1 MKKESF
7 CKAYR
12 GLFPLWV
19 LVLGL
24 ALACL
29 RPVSAAASETTED
42 AAQSTGATDSSA
54 TAETEAS
61 GTTAAKKKSGKVSKW
76 YTAKSGN
83 VYYYDENGKKLK
95 NGKYKINGKYYYF
108 DSKGIQRTGWQK
120 IGSSYYYFR
129 IAKRKNGYMVT
140 SKTVNGIT
148 LKKNGKAALNSYS
161 KRKLPILYKANVIM
175 RSVTK
180 NSDTKAQKLKKVFEY
195 TKTHYKYA
203 SIGSF
208 VGGENWDLYYAE
220 RSFINGAIT
229 ADCHNYG
236 VIFAYLAN
244 AVGYKASA
252 VSSGGHGWAE
262 IGNYVYDPSWSL
274 TDKTHNYFGMP
285 YGTTG
290 TNVPNY
296 AKGRF
301 YVITI

>member
-1 MKKESF
+1 MKEINLKHRNLKYIIHTLMLAAAAMILSF
-7 CKAYR
+7 AVQSV
-12 GLFPLWV
+12 V
-19 LVLGL
+19 L
-24 ALACL
+24 
-29 RPVSAAASETTED
+29 ASETTAETETAQSED
-42 AAQSTGATDSSA
+42 AATMEETS
-54 TAETEAS
+54 ETEE
-61 GTTAAKKKSGKVSKW
+61 TEQETKKVGRW

-83 VYYYDENGKKLK
+83 VYYYNENDKKLK

-129 IAKRKNGYMVT
+129 IGKRKNGYMVT
-140 SKTVNGIT
+140 SKTVNGIY
-148 LKKNGKAALNSYS
+148 LRKNGKARMTSYS

-180 NSDTKAQKLKKVFEY
+180 NSDTKAQKLKKLFEY
-195 TKTHYKYA
+195 TKTHYKYS

-208 VGGENWDLYYAE
+208 PGGKNWDLYYAE
-220 RSFINGAIT
+220 RSFINGALT

-296 AKGRF
+296 AKGRY

>member
-1 MKKESF
+1 MRTRNFWSVF
-7 CKAYR
+7 R
-12 GLFPLWV
+12 GLLLLGV
-19 LVLGL
+19 LVLGM
-24 ALACL
+24 ACACL
-29 RPVSAAASETTED
+29 HPVRVMASEDSAQAETAEASATAQTETTE
-42 AAQSTGATDSSA
+42 
-54 TAETEAS
+54 
-61 GTTAAKKKSGKVSKW
+61 TAAAAKSGKVSTW

-83 VYYYDENGKKLK
+83 IYYYDENGKKLK
-95 NGKYKINGKYYYF
+95 SGKYEINGNYYYF

-148 LKKNGKAALNSYS
+148 LKKNGKAKMTSYS
-161 KRKLPILYKANVIM
+161 ERKLPILYKANVVM
-175 RSVTK
+175 RKVTK
-180 NSDTKAQKLKKVFEY
+180 NSDTKKQKLKKVFEY
-195 TKTHYKYA
+195 AKTHYKY
-203 SIGSF
+203 SYIGGF
-208 VGGENWDLYYAE
+208 AGGENWDLYYGE
-220 RSFINGAIT
+220 RSFVKGTLT

-244 AVGYKASA
+244 AVGYNVNA

-296 AKGRF
+296 ASARV